1 EGACAEYCISVPNWS
16 LGTRR
21 RKETIW
27 FVISAPR
34 RQTLSSRAAQSAR
47 DLTMFEVVKELCAIL
62 GCAQD
67 DSDGKT
73 FVVSPPFSPI
83 HVSTRSLEFANEK
96 RKNIALVYYICAVR
110 HERYLL
116 VAFVAYL
123 ALMFLTP
130 LP

>member
-1 EGACAEYCISVPNWS
+1 M
-16 LGTRR
+16 
-21 RKETIW
+21 IW

-62 GCAQD
+62 RCAQD

-83 HVSTRSLEFANEK
+83 HDLWSLRTRKEK
-96 RKNIALVYYICAVR
+96 TL
-110 HERYLL
+110 H
-116 VAFVAYL
+116 
-123 ALMFLTP
+123 
-130 LP
+130 